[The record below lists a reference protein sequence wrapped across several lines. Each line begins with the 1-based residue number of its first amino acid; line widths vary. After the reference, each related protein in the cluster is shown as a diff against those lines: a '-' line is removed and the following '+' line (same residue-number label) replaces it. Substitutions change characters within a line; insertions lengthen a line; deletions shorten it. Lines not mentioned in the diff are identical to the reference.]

1 MAALLSPSSSEA
13 IPSEAVLSC
22 HRTSGADE
30 LAAHLAIRTAVFVT
44 EQKIFSDHD
53 RDEHDDDLATQ
64 HVLGSVNGIA
74 AGTVRL
80 FPIDSPNSGET
91 LWKGDRLTVLPQF
104 RHTGIAGA
112 LVRHA
117 VTTAGDCGADRMLA
131 WIQLS
136 NVRIFRHL
144 GWSLEGGP
152 ELYLGQPHQQVSIG
166 LR

>member
-1 MAALLSPSSSEA
+1 MAALLSRSSPEA
-13 IPSEAVLSC
+13 TPSEATLSC
-22 HRTSGADE
+22 HGVRGAEE
-30 LAAHLAIRTAVFVT
+30 LASHLAIRAAVFVT
-44 EQKIFSDHD
+44 EQKIFSEHD
-53 RDEHDDDLATQ
+53 RDEHDDDPATQ
-64 HVLGSVNGIA
+64 HVLGTVDGVA

-80 FPIDSPNSGET
+80 FPIDSSNSVET

-104 RHTGIAGA
+104 RHTGIGGA

-117 VTTAGDCGADRMLA
+117 VTSAGDCGGDRMLA